1 MADDVLGTLTVSD
14 LEQRARVAESW
25 GKEDARE
32 VVARHALRWAID
44 ELDADE
50 VLALVGELVDADE
63 LDE

>member
-1 MADDVLGTLTVSD
+1 MSD